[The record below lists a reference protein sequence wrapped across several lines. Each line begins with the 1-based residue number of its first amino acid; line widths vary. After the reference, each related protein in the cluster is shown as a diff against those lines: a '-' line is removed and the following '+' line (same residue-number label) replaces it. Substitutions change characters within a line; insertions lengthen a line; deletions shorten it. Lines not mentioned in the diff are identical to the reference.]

1 MPPSTCAH
9 RPSTCCARTY
19 DGREHARALMG
30 LSRTFHLPSTCLPSP
45 ARALSRAC
53 ACAHE
58 HERALTSTSTRSESA
73 CVTRDLTRPAP
84 SLAQARAR
92 ARACSAQRVD
102 SARACSWKAR
112 GRLMEGAWKPCEAL
126 AYRGGREAQLC
137 SFGRSGGRPAS
148 PLVRVQRAPLVRTST
163 RAERARARAR
173 ARRPACAL
181 ERALRAALPAHP
193 ASEPV
198 KRAARAPGTT
208 ACCALLHRM
217 PARPRTRTREAS
229 TACPTTRP
237 TA

>member
-84 SLAQARAR
+84 SLARARAR

-112 GRLMEGAWKPCEAL
+112 GRRVEGVWKPCESL

-137 SFGRSGGRPAS
+137 SFGLSGGRPAS
-148 PLVRVQRAPLVRTST
+148 PLVRVQRALDVPTST
-163 RAERARARAR
+163 RARAPAR

-198 KRAARAPGTT
+198 NARRASRHHRMLRAAAPPHARPPARTYARGV
-208 ACCALLHRM
+208 HRM
-217 PARPRTRTREAS
+217 PDD
-229 TACPTTRP
+229 TADRMT
-237 TA
+237 